1 MSTDNWTTEVYG
13 VETETMLKLDKDKC
27 VEFAIENNTQLKEHI
42 DKVIDQYP
50 PYDRLDVKREI
61 TEEFYNGIYSP
72 DEEDGVYGGIC
83 EHIERL
89 LGLDALDTTYMLV
102 EHNDEGDCILGLLP
116 IYPHLEPKKNL
127 KLLSSL
133 TENQINDA
141 FNQTFRKLGVKL
153 EDFDIDTWTLQG
165 WS

>member
-1 MSTDNWTTEVYG
+1 MSMDYWATEVYG
-13 VETETMLKLDKDKC
+13 VETDTIAKLDKDKC
-27 VEFAIENNTQLKEHI
+27 VDFAIENNTELKEHI

-50 PYDRLDVKREI
+50 EYDKQDIKREM

-89 LGLDALDTTYMLV
+89 LGLDELDTTYMLV
-102 EHNDEGDCILGLLP
+102 AHNDEGDRVLGLLP
-116 IYPHLEPKKNL
+116 VYPYLEPEKNM
-127 KLLSSL
+127 KLLMTL
-133 TENQINDA
+133 TNDKINDA
-141 FNQTFRKLGVKL
+141 FNQTFRKLSIKL
-153 EDFDIDTWTLQG
+153 EDFDIDTWTIQG